1 LSDPIEKSSSGPLEG
16 QTMPIAMVSAVSGVF
31 SVLFAPCCALD
42 PRLAAIIHAVL
53 ALIAV
58 TTGLVVTQRVAAGKI
73 DRSNI
78 FQARIGFI
86 AGGIALV
93 IAAAWAIWI
102 VRHPDGNPG

>member
-1 LSDPIEKSSSGPLEG
+1 MSDPGESESQG
-16 QTMPIAMVSAVSGVF
+16 QTHPISMVSAVSGVF

-53 ALIAV
+53 AIIAV
-58 TTGLVVTQRVAAGKI
+58 STGVVVAQRVSAGRY
-73 DRSNI
+73 DASNL

-93 IAAAWAIWI
+93 IAAAWGIFI
-102 VRHPDGNPG
+102 LRHPDGNPG